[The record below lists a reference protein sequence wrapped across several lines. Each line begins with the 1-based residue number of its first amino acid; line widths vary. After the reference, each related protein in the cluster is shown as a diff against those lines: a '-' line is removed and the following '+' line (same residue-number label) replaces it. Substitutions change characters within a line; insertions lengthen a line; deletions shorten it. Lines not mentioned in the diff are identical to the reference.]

1 MSKTN
6 RNQVILPITTVA
18 GVQMRKVRRNGK
30 VGYEPIG
37 NGHTTALVN
46 GRLQTIKKGTGS

>member
-6 RNQVILPITTVA
+6 LNQVIKPITTSG

-30 VGYEPIG
+30 VCFEPLG
-37 NGHTTALVN
+37 NGYTTALVD
-46 GRLQTIKKGTGS
+46 GRLNTVKKKK

>member
-6 RNQVILPITTVA
+6 LNQVIQPITTEK

-30 VGYEPIG
+30 VEFEPLG
-37 NGHTTALVN
+37 NGYTLALVD
-46 GRLQTIKKGTGS
+46 GRLNVIKKGKGT